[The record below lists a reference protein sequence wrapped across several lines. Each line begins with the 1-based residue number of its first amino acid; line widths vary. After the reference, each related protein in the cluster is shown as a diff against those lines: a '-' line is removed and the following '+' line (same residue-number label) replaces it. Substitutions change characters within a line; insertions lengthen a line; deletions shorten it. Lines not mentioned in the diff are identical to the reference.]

1 MHNFKETGTV
11 QYYKGQSEKNQLTT
25 WQRTLLANNA
35 ACAFQF
41 RLCLPQ
47 PFPLGTYLHTSH
59 CIQDV
64 QVPEFIQSQ
73 TTLQW
78 SSTWHE
84 NTFILSDMH
93 LSIHTNI
100 VETMIFLNFRFTKL
114 DNLPYQLLF
123 FKNEIIASRF
133 LLRFLFLSLVVLQC
147 SLFFDQQW
155 RALWQHKLPH
165 AVQRASNNW
174 WTANSDEACTS
185 C

>member
-1 MHNFKETGTV
+1 
-11 QYYKGQSEKNQLTT
+11 
-25 WQRTLLANNA
+25 
-35 ACAFQF
+35 
-41 RLCLPQ
+41 
-47 PFPLGTYLHTSH
+47 
-59 CIQDV
+59 
-64 QVPEFIQSQ
+64 
-73 TTLQW
+73 
-78 SSTWHE
+78 
-84 NTFILSDMH
+84 MH

-165 AVQRASNNW
+165 AVQRASNN
-174 WTANSDEACTS
+174 
-185 C
+185 

>member
-114 DNLPYQLLF
+114 DNLPYPCLLYWGWTV
-123 FKNEIIASRF
+123 IA
-133 LLRFLFLSLVVLQC
+133 VLQKWNHC
-147 SLFFDQQW
+147 KSILVALSFPVSCGSAMFTFFW
-155 RALWQHKLPH
+155 PT
-165 AVQRASNNW
+165 V
-174 WTANSDEACTS
+174 ACTLATQIATR
-185 C
+185 CTTCQ